1 MIDLANPII
10 YDLILK
16 IMHHGRCGS
25 TVHTSAGL
33 CQMAGDAD
41 LVPAGDV
48 ALPQFLP
55 LTLRSLTI
63 KLINW
68 FISAAGHTLIICPVP
83 DPGLGN

>member
-1 MIDLANPII
+1 MIDLANSII
-10 YDLILK
+10 LCLRSCTAGDV
-16 IMHHGRCGS
+16 GRRF
-25 TVHTSAGL
+25 TLVL
-33 CQMAGDAD
+33 DCQMAGDAD

-48 ALPQFLP
+48 ALPLFLP

-83 DPGLGN
+83 DPGLGNKL